1 MSTKGKMT
9 DSSGVA
15 MVQIPLS
22 AFRCIS
28 NYPSEKKMICEISVA
43 ELTSANDAETLD
55 EIINQARLDYATGD
69 YQTFK
74 NPKDLIAEL
83 RS

>member
-1 MSTKGKMT
+1 MSSKDKMAKR
-9 DSSGVA
+9 SGVA
-15 MVQIPLS
+15 MIQIPLS

-28 NYPSEKKMICEISVA
+28 SYPTEKKMICEISVA
-43 ELTSANDAETLD
+43 ELTSKNDAETLD
-55 EIINQARLDYATGD
+55 EIINQARLDYAMGD
-69 YQTFK
+69 YQTFE

>member
-1 MSTKGKMT
+1 MNSKGKMT
-9 DSSGVA
+9 NSSGVA

-28 NYPSEKKMICEISVA
+28 SYPSEKKMICEISVT

-69 YQTFK
+69 YQTFE

>member
-1 MSTKGKMT
+1 MTPKGKMT
-9 DSSGVA
+9 NSSGMA
-15 MVQIPLS
+15 MIQIPLS

-28 NYPSEKKMICEISVA
+28 SYPSEEKMICEISVA
-43 ELTSANDAETLD
+43 ELVSVNDAETLD
-55 EIINQARLDYATGD
+55 EVINQARLDYATGD
-69 YQTFK
+69 YKTFE

>member
-1 MSTKGKMT
+1 MSSKGKIT
-9 DSSGVA
+9 NSSGVA

-28 NYPSEKKMICEISVA
+28 SYPSEKKMICEISVA
-43 ELTSANDAETLD
+43 ELTSANDAKTLD

-69 YQTFK
+69 YQTFE
-74 NPKDLIAEL
+74 NPQELIAEL

>member
-1 MSTKGKMT
+1 MSSKGKMSN
-9 DSSGVA
+9 SSGVA
-15 MVQIPLS
+15 MIQIPLS

-28 NYPSEKKMICEISVA
+28 TYPSEQKMICEISVA

-69 YQTFK
+69 YQSFE
-74 NPKDLIAEL
+74 NPKNLISEL
-83 RS
+83 RR